1 MKMLM
6 RWVVAVG
13 CLTITPWAVLGQEQ
27 GQGQGQ
33 GQAEPSKVVKT
44 QSGLQYQDVTVGKG
58 QGPTRGATCSMHYTG
73 WLWENGKKGKKFDS
87 SLDTGKPFDFAIGQ
101 GQVIAGWDEGVMSM
115 KPGGKRMLLIPPA
128 LGYGEAGAGGVIP
141 PNATLLFEVE
151 LLRVR

>member
-13 CLTITPWAVLGQEQ
+13 CFTIVPGAVCAQ
-27 GQGQGQ
+27 GQGQG
-33 GQAEPSKVVKT
+33 EPSKVVKT
-44 QSGLQYQDVTVGKG
+44 PSGLQYQDVVVGKG